1 LALLDCGGYDSRG
14 AASPADDPH
23 AEHRHV
29 FAISAE
35 RALCRDVEV
44 NVAYPWLCA
53 LSIEDTIPDHSA

>member
-1 LALLDCGGYDSRG
+1 LA
-14 AASPADDPH
+14 PADDPH